1 MTGNFQ
7 LVNSSSQSD
16 LDLYLTVKDYSKK
29 QGTAFDED
37 PLIAK
42 SFSNQ
47 ILIDAKVS
55 AKKPKHYSYSKSLT
69 ASSPSIK
76 LGENVKASNDK
87 AFLEITENLSR
98 QIRFFLIND
107 ISISQNE

>member
-1 MTGNFQ
+1 
-7 LVNSSSQSD
+7 
-16 LDLYLTVKDYSKK
+16 
-29 QGTAFDED
+29 
-37 PLIAK
+37 
-42 SFSNQ
+42 
-47 ILIDAKVS
+47 LIDAKVS

-107 ISISQNE
+107 ISISKNE

>member
-1 MTGNFQ
+1 M
-7 LVNSSSQSD
+7 
-16 LDLYLTVKDYSKK
+16 
-29 QGTAFDED
+29 
-37 PLIAK
+37 
-42 SFSNQ
+42 
-47 ILIDAKVS
+47 
-55 AKKPKHYSYSKSLT
+55 T